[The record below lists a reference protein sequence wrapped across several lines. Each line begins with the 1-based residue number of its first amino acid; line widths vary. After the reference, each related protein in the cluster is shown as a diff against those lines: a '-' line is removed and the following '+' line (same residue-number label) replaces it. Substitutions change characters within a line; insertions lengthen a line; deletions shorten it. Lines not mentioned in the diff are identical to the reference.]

1 MKLLIMYLWLYVKL
15 KETENLSD
23 MVRLLTCA
31 KEFEYIKLRRTEKG
45 KLNILNKNKL
55 LDENVIRF
63 PIKEGIHTR
72 ETKVNW

>member
-1 MKLLIMYLWLYVKL
+1 
-15 KETENLSD
+15 

-31 KEFEYIKLRRTEKG
+31 KEFEHIKLRRTEKG

-63 PIKEGIHTR
+63 PIEEGIHTP